1 MKRRSILS
9 AVGGVTF
16 GAALPVLAQTAAK
29 VWRIGVLS
37 QRHVDFVDSD
47 YVCGPFVQG
56 LGQLGYVAGR
66 NVVIEWRS
74 GEGTRSSGT
83 AAWGARSMLAAL
95 PRGSAPSRP
104 ACARSASAPGVGGAC
119 NWGAAGQSCGIV
131 ATPWAARVAAPTTRS
146 ALR

>member
-47 YVCGPFVQG
+47 YVYGPFVQG
-56 LGQLGYVAGR
+56 LGQLGYVAGAER
-66 NVVIEWRS
+66 GDRMAFRR
-74 GEGTRSSGT
+74 GEGRT
-83 AAWGARSMLAAL
+83 
-95 PRGSAPSRP
+95 PCRGWR
-104 ACARSASAPGVGGAC
+104 R
-119 NWGAAGQSCGIV
+119 NWYG
-131 ATPWAARVAAPTTRS
+131 
-146 ALR
+146 